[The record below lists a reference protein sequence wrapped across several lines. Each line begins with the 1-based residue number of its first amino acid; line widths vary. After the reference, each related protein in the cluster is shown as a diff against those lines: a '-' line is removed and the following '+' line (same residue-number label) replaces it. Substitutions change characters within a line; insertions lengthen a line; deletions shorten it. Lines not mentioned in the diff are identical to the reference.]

1 MKAKYTDWQLNFFIA
16 IMTSWT
22 AFSIFYYKQFNKKMF
37 DQYLKKFFRVVKKNN
52 NIKSKKI
59 NIDYNIETKKI
70 NELISFLEKTRIE
83 SPDRFRLFKTE
94 ILFKKNT
101 ILLAIKNI
109 NDIAYTF
116 SNQSSCNH
124 IMNISFNDDEI
135 GIDSINRPEEMARKL
150 YNHISSFI
158 NDVIKLDYITLDN
171 LRVGYTLVHDILIA
185 ILKNYISIFK
195 ENTKFNESNMNVGLE
210 FEYDIDK
217 NKTIPIE
224 NLLEL
229 DSPYI
234 TEISTGY
241 DGKPYDSDEIIRS
254 KFTRIVKASIKED
267 ACRLNEDRI
276 RINHFKGL
284 QILEKYLLYL
294 NKNGKISKSSSIH
307 IHIDCVYDDSFKKID
322 YSSKDSS
329 LFKYLKRTSYPSLLD
344 IIYLSRSEKSFTK
357 KGYLNKH
364 ESGTINI
371 IKGSMQRNDLNT
383 LEFRSFKTSFLYE
396 DVVMYILIASYITN
410 AIKKGTKINDSL
422 IKTIIKANNIV
433 KTNKK

>member
-37 DQYLKKFFRVVKKNN
+37 DQYLKKFFRVLKKNN

-70 NELISFLEKTRIE
+70 NELISFLKKTRIE
-83 SPDRFRLFKTE
+83 SPGASFKTE
-94 ILFKKNT
+94 IIFERSV
-101 ILLAIKNI
+101 ILVAIKNI
-109 NDIAYTF
+109 NDIANTF
-116 SNQSSCNH
+116 SDQSSCNH
-124 IMNISFNDDEI
+124 IMNISFNDYQISI
-135 GIDSINRPEEMARKL
+135 GSIKRPAEMTKTL
-150 YNHISSFI
+150 YNYISSFI
-158 NDVIKLDYITLDN
+158 NDVVKLDFITLDN
-171 LRVGYTLVHDILIA
+171 SRVGYTLIHDILIA
-185 ILKNYISIFK
+185 ILKNYISIFEK
-195 ENTKFNESNMNVGLE
+195 NTKINESHMNVGLE

-217 NKTIPIE
+217 NKTIPVE

-241 DGKPYDSDEIIRS
+241 DGKPYDSDETIRS
-254 KFTRIVKASIKED
+254 KFTKIVKASIKED

-294 NKNGKISKSSSIH
+294 NKNGKISESSSIH

-329 LFKYLKRTSYPSLLD
+329 LFKYLKRTRYPSLLD
-344 IIYLSRSEKSFTK
+344 IIYLSRREKSFTK
-357 KGYLNKH
+357 KGYLIQC
-364 ESGTINI
+364 EGDTIDI
-371 IKGSMQRNDLNT
+371 IKGSIQKNDLNT